1 VGQDKFVFNQRTTIR
16 HLIMRKYLIIL
27 LSITLLSCN
36 REQQLSTT
44 QKLHLTAKVWGF
56 LKYYHPKVNEGKIN
70 WDKQLV
76 DIITKLEDVK
86 TKQDLSDTYIKWIE
100 SLGEVQSCGNC
111 EPNKENKYFDKNF
124 DLAWLQDEAFAPAL
138 VEELLYIKEN
148 RTQRQH
154 FISLDGASQIYKNE
168 PQYTASQWNDENVR
182 LITLFRYW
190 NVIEYFYPYKYVM
203 DQNWDEVLIEM
214 IPRFQQIKSEEE
226 YHVLLHELTVK
237 LCDSHS
243 FFLTDLVRQHA
254 GRKYIASD
262 FMIINNKAVLSDFYD
277 DSLARLDELR
287 LGDAI
292 LAANDTPVSDIYK
305 KNKKYINGS
314 NEAVKTLWYSSR
326 WICNGNTD
334 SVKITFDRMG
344 KISTNTIRRYAPSS
358 WTRKSAPV
366 KKWEILNGNIG
377 YVNMEEDVVT
387 LEDLPHMMKEL
398 TNTKAIIF
406 DLRGYPA
413 FIWDEVVGYFNYEK
427 KVSASY
433 TQPDLTY
440 PGRFIMSN
448 ADSIGR
454 RNPSPYKGKVVILMN
469 EETQSRGE
477 SFVMAL
483 QTIEGAITVGRQ
495 TSGAD
500 GNVAEY
506 TLFDDK
512 TTWIT
517 GLGVFYPD
525 GRETQRIGIIPDI
538 EVPVSIDDIRIGRDA
553 ILEKAVEIATEK

>member
-1 VGQDKFVFNQRTTIR
+1 MT
-16 HLIMRKYLIIL
+16 KYFIIL
-27 LSITLLSCN
+27 LSTFLLTCN
-36 REQQLSTT
+36 AKKELSVT
-44 QKLHLTAKVWGF
+44 QKLNLTAKVWGF
-56 LKYYHPKVNEGKIN
+56 LKYYHPRVNEGDLN
-70 WDKQLV
+70 WDDQLV
-76 DIITKLEDVK
+76 EIMAKLGSVK
-86 TKQDLSDTYIKWIE
+86 TEQELSETYIKWLE
-100 SLGEVQSCGNC
+100 RLGEVKPCDNC
-111 EPNKENKYFDKNF
+111 LSKKEVEYFDKNF
-124 DLAWLQDEAFAPAL
+124 NLSWLQNEIFTPAL
-138 VEELLYIKEN
+138 VEKLKYIEQN

-154 FISLDGASQIYKNE
+154 YVKLEGATTYFTNE

-214 IPRFQQIKSEEE
+214 IPKFQQIKSEVE
-226 YHVLLHELTVK
+226 YHLLLRELTVR

-243 FFLTDLVRQHA
+243 SFITDLIRQHA
-254 GRKYIASD
+254 GMKYIASD
-262 FMIINNKAVLSDFYD
+262 FMIINNKAVLYEFYD
-277 DSLARLDELR
+277 DSLARLDDLR

-292 LAANDTPVSDIYK
+292 IAVNDTSVSDIYR
-305 KNKKYINGS
+305 KNEKYINGS
-314 NEAVKTLWYSSR
+314 NEAAKTLWNSSR

-334 SVKITFDRMG
+334 NVKITFERMG
-344 KISTNTIRRYAPSS
+344 KMNTKTVRRYAPSS

-366 KKWEILNGNIG
+366 KKWEILGGNIG

-387 LEDLPHMMKEL
+387 PEDLAKMMKEL

-406 DLRGYPA
+406 DLRGYPP
-413 FIWDEVVGYFNYEK
+413 FIWNEVVGYFNSEK
-427 KVSASY
+427 KVFASY

-440 PGRFIMSN
+440 PGRFIMSY

-469 EETQSRGE
+469 EETISRGE

-483 QTIEGAITVGRQ
+483 QTIDGAITVGRQ

-500 GNVAEY
+500 GNV
-506 TLFDDK
+506 TDFTFFDDK

-525 GRETQRIGIIPDI
+525 GRETQRVGIVPDI
-538 EVPVSIDDIRIGRDA
+538 EVPPTVEDIRMGRDA
-553 ILEKAVEIATEK
+553 ILEKAIEIANTK

>member
-1 VGQDKFVFNQRTTIR
+1 
-16 HLIMRKYLIIL
+16 MRKYLIIL
-27 LSITLLSCN
+27 LSIVLLSCN
-36 REQQLSTT
+36 SEQQLTTT

-70 WDKQLV
+70 WDQHLV
-76 DIITKLEDVK
+76 DIITKLDNVK
-86 TKQDLSDTYIKWIE
+86 TKQDLSETYIKWIE
-100 SLGEVQSCGNC
+100 SLGEVQPCGNC
-111 EPNKENKYFDKNF
+111 EAKKENEYFDKNF
-124 DLAWLQDEAFAPAL
+124 DLSWLENDRFTTAL
-138 VEELLYIKEN
+138 VEKLVYIKQN

-154 FISLDGASQIYKNE
+154 FISLDGANQIFNNE
-168 PQYTASQWNDENVR
+168 PQYTAWQWNDENVR
-182 LITLFRYW
+182 LITLFKFW

-203 DQNWDEVLIEM
+203 DKNWDDLLLYFIPKFKEVKTE
-214 IPRFQQIKSEEE
+214 QE
-226 YHVLLHELTVK
+226 YHLLIRELAVS

-243 FFLTDLVRQHA
+243 FFLTDLVREYA
-254 GRKYIASD
+254 GKKYIAGD
-262 FMIINNKAVLSDFYD
+262 FMIINNKAVLYDFYD
-277 DSLARLDELR
+277 DSLARMDDLS

-292 LAANDTPVSDIYK
+292 LAVNDTPVSDIYK
-305 KNKKYINGS
+305 KNEKYINGS

-344 KISTNTIRRYAPSS
+344 KISTKTIRRYPPSS
-358 WTRKSAPV
+358 WNRKSTPV

-387 LEDLPHMMKEL
+387 LEDLPQMMKEFN
-398 TNTKAIIF
+398 NTKAVIF

-413 FIWDEVVGYFNYEK
+413 VIWDEVTGYFNYEK

-448 ADSIGR
+448 ADSTGR
-454 RNPSPYKGKVVILMN
+454 RNPFPYKGKVVILMN

-477 SFVMAL
+477 AFVMAL
-483 QTIEGAITVGRQ
+483 QTIDGAITVGRQ

-500 GNVAEY
+500 GNVSEF
-506 TLFDDK
+506 TFFDDK

-538 EVPVSIDDIRIGRDA
+538 EVPLTIEDIRMGRDA
-553 ILEKAVEIATEK
+553 ILDKAIETITKK